1 MVKDTRHDKGGRC
14 YFREQCL
21 GKQAG
26 TKRHIGRSFICVTD
40 VATGK
45 ETHVSICNTAKVLVT
60 KHGWHEYEEMI
71 KRGRTASAAEIEGA
85 QEESKRIRYEQV
97 KATKQLWPHG
107 HL

>member
-1 MVKDTRHDKGGRC
+1 MKTCPRGTEIKRPGNPC
-14 YFREQCL
+14 YY
-21 GKQAG
+21 
-26 TKRHIGRSFICVTD
+26 TSFICVTD